1 MVSITNGDHTIAG
14 QNPVKLKSKLRLLR
28 QTNAPVVSQRLD
40 SNDAAISDTLCA
52 SGDRNMI
59 SSAKWDKI
67 ASMSWRFH
75 ASSHC
80 PAKV

>member
-40 SNDAAISDTLCA
+40 SNDAAISDTLL
-52 SGDRNMI
+52 R
-59 SSAKWDKI
+59 
-67 ASMSWRFH
+67 
-75 ASSHC
+75 
-80 PAKV
+80 